1 MKPVAMLSFKRL
13 WCCALLSLSMLNAWS
28 ATAPLSETELDIRSA
43 LLRPCEPG
51 GREDCVKV
59 DVKLHLDAPIEI
71 VWQVI
76 TDYQN
81 SAKFI
86 SSLKSSSEMPLAPN
100 KLQVEQVGRVGWNT
114 LNLELKTIY
123 HVQLNPIEKKIQSVA
138 VGGDLKR
145 VSMFTQLHAKA
156 GGGTLLEYT
165 VTTDPARWAPL
176 LVAEELLK
184 RNAHQSFAD
193 LKREIV
199 RRSAIS
205 SVIKPTP

>member
-1 MKPVAMLSFKRL
+1 MKPVAMLSVKRL
-13 WCCALLSLSMLNAWS
+13 WCCVLLSLAALNAWS

-51 GREDCVKV
+51 GREDCVKL

-86 SSLKSSSEMPLAPN
+86 SSLKSSFEIILAPN
-100 KLQVEQVGRVGWNT
+100 KLQVEQVGRVGWNA

>member
-1 MKPVAMLSFKRL
+1 MKPVAMLSVKRL
-13 WCCALLSLSMLNAWS
+13 WCCVLLSLAALNAWS

-86 SSLKSSSEMPLAPN
+86 SSLKSSSETPLAPN
-100 KLQVEQVGRVGWNT
+100 KLQVEQVGRVGWNA
-114 LNLELKTIY
+114 LNVEIKAIY

-176 LVAEELLK
+176 VVAEELLK

-193 LKREIV
+193 LKHEIL

-205 SVIKPTP
+205 SVSKPTP

>member
-13 WCCALLSLSMLNAWS
+13 WCCLLLGLSALTAWS
-28 ATAPLSETELDIRSA
+28 AAPPLLESEFEVRSA
-43 LLRPCEPG
+43 LLRPCDPG
-51 GREDCVKV
+51 GRDDCVKL
-59 DVKLHLDAPIEI
+59 DVKLQLDAPIEV

-86 SSLKSSSEMPLAPN
+86 SSLKSSSETPLAPN
-100 KLQVEQVGRVGWNT
+100 KLQVEQVGRVGWNA

-123 HVQLNPIEKKIQSVA
+123 HVQLNPMEKKIQSVA

-145 VSMFTQLHAKA
+145 VSMFTQLHSKA

>member
-86 SSLKSSSEMPLAPN
+86 SSLKSSSETPLAPN
-100 KLQVEQVGRVGWNT
+100 KLQVEQVGRVGWNA
-114 LNLELKTIY
+114 LNVEIKTIY
-123 HVQLNPIEKKIQSVA
+123 HVQLKPIEKKIQSVA

-145 VSMFTQLHAKA
+145 VSMFTQLHSKA

-193 LKREIV
+193 LKREIL

-205 SVIKPTP
+205 SVSKPTP

>member
-1 MKPVAMLSFKRL
+1 MKPVALLSFKRL
-13 WCCALLSLSMLNAWS
+13 WCCLSLGLSALTGWS
-28 ATAPLSETELDIRSA
+28 AAPPLLESEFEVRSA
-43 LLRPCEPG
+43 LLRPCDPG
-51 GREDCVKV
+51 GRDDCVKL
-59 DVKLHLDAPIEI
+59 DVKLHLDAPIEV

-86 SSLKSSSEMPLAPN
+86 SSLKSSSEIILAPN
-100 KLQVEQVGRVGWNT
+100 KLQVEQVGRVGWNA

-193 LKREIV
+193 LKREIL

-205 SVIKPTP
+205 SVSKPTP

>member
-1 MKPVAMLSFKRL
+1 MKPAAMLGVKRL
-13 WCCALLSLSMLNAWS
+13 WCCVLLSLSTLNAWS

-86 SSLKSSSEMPLAPN
+86 SSLKSSSETPLAPN
-100 KLQVEQVGRVGWNT
+100 KLQVEQVGRVGWNA
-114 LNLELKTIY
+114 LNVEIKTIY
-123 HVQLNPIEKKIQSVA
+123 HVQLNPVEKKIQSVA

-156 GGGTLLEYT
+156 GGGTLLEYSLI
-165 VTTDPARWAPL
+165 TDPARWAPL
-176 LVAEELLK
+176 VIAEELLK
-184 RNAHQSFAD
+184 RNAYQSFAD
-193 LKREIV
+193 LKREIL
-199 RRSAIS
+199 RRSATS
-205 SVIKPTP
+205 AVSKPAP

>member
-1 MKPVAMLSFKRL
+1 MKPVAMLSDKRL
-13 WCCALLSLSMLNAWS
+13 WCCVLLSLAALNAWS

-51 GREDCVKV
+51 SREDCVKV

-86 SSLKSSSEMPLAPN
+86 SSLKSSSETPLAPN
-100 KLQVEQVGRVGWNT
+100 KLQVEQVGRVGWNA
-114 LNLELKTIY
+114 LNVEIKAIY

-156 GGGTLLEYT
+156 GGGTLLEYSLI
-165 VTTDPARWAPL
+165 TDPARWAPL
-176 LVAEELLK
+176 VVAEELLK
-184 RNAHQSFAD
+184 RNALQSFAD
-193 LKREIV
+193 LKREIL
-199 RRSAIS
+199 RRSATS
-205 SVIKPTP
+205 AVSKPAP

>member
-13 WCCALLSLSMLNAWS
+13 WCCVLLSLAALNAWGT
-28 ATAPLSETELDIRSA
+28 TAPLSETELDIRSA

-51 GREDCVKV
+51 SREDCVKV

-86 SSLKSSSEMPLAPN
+86 SSLKSSSETPLAQN
-100 KLQVEQVGRVGWNT
+100 KLQVEQVGRVGWNA
-114 LNLELKTIY
+114 LNVEIKAIY
-123 HVQLNPIEKKIQSVA
+123 HVQLNPIDKKIQSVA

-156 GGGTLLEYT
+156 GGGTLLEYSLI
-165 VTTDPARWAPL
+165 TDPARWAPL
-176 LVAEELLK
+176 VVAEELLK
-184 RNAHQSFAD
+184 RNALQSFAD
-193 LKREIV
+193 LKREIL
-199 RRSAIS
+199 RRSANS
-205 SVIKPTP
+205 AVSKPAP

>member
-86 SSLKSSSEMPLAPN
+86 SSLKSSSEIPLAPN
-100 KLQVEQVGRVGWNT
+100 KLQVEQVGRVGWHA
-114 LNLELKTIY
+114 LNVEIKTIY

-145 VSMFTQLHAKA
+145 VSMLTQLHAKA

>member
-1 MKPVAMLSFKRL
+1 
-13 WCCALLSLSMLNAWS
+13 
-28 ATAPLSETELDIRSA
+28 
-43 LLRPCEPG
+43 
-51 GREDCVKV
+51 
-59 DVKLHLDAPIEI
+59 
-71 VWQVI
+71 VI

-86 SSLKSSSEMPLAPN
+86 SSLKSSSEIILAPN
-100 KLQVEQVGRVGWNT
+100 KLQVEQVGRVGWNA

-193 LKREIV
+193 LKQEIL

-205 SVIKPTP
+205 SVNKPTP

>member
-1 MKPVAMLSFKRL
+1 MKPAALLSVKRL
-13 WCCALLSLSMLNAWS
+13 WCCVLLSLSTFNAWS
-28 ATAPLSETELDIRSA
+28 ATAPLSETGLDIRSA

-86 SSLKSSSEMPLAPN
+86 SSLKSSSETPLAPN
-100 KLQVEQVGRVGWNT
+100 KLQVEQVGRVGWNA
-114 LNLELKTIY
+114 LNVEIKTVY

-156 GGGTLLEYT
+156 GGGTLLEYSLI
-165 VTTDPARWAPL
+165 TDPARWAPL
-176 LVAEELLK
+176 VIAEELLK
-184 RNAHQSFAD
+184 RNALQSFAD
-193 LKREIV
+193 LKREIL

-205 SVIKPTP
+205 AVSKPAP

>member
-1 MKPVAMLSFKRL
+1 MKPVAMLSVKRL
-13 WCCALLSLSMLNAWS
+13 WCCVLLSLAALNAWS

-51 GREDCVKV
+51 GREDCVKL

-86 SSLKSSSEMPLAPN
+86 SSLKSSSETPLAPN
-100 KLQVEQVGRVGWNT
+100 KLQVEQVGRVGWNA
-114 LNLELKTIY
+114 LNVEIKTIY

-193 LKREIV
+193 LKREIL

-205 SVIKPTP
+205 SVSKPTP

>member
-1 MKPVAMLSFKRL
+1 MKSAAMLSVKRL
-13 WCCALLSLSMLNAWS
+13 WCCVLLSLSTLNAWS

-86 SSLKSSSEMPLAPN
+86 SSLKSSSETPLAPN
-100 KLQVEQVGRVGWNT
+100 KLQVEQVGRVGWNA
-114 LNLELKTIY
+114 LNVEIKTIY

-145 VSMFTQLHAKA
+145 VSMLTQLHAKA

>member
-1 MKPVAMLSFKRL
+1 MKPVALLFDKRL
-13 WCCALLSLSMLNAWS
+13 WCCVLLSLAALNAWS

-86 SSLKSSSEMPLAPN
+86 SSLKSSSETPLAPN
-100 KLQVEQVGRVGWNT
+100 KLQVEQVGRVGWNA
-114 LNLELKTIY
+114 LNVEIKTIY
-123 HVQLNPIEKKIQSVA
+123 HVQLNPVEKKIQSVA

-205 SVIKPTP
+205 SVSKPTP

>member
-1 MKPVAMLSFKRL
+1 MLSVKRL
-13 WCCALLSLSMLNAWS
+13 WCCVLLSLAALNAWS

-86 SSLKSSSEMPLAPN
+86 SSLKSSSETPLAPN
-100 KLQVEQVGRVGWNT
+100 KLQVEQVGRVGWNA
-114 LNLELKTIY
+114 LNVEIKTIY
-123 HVQLNPIEKKIQSVA
+123 HVQLNPIEKKIHSVA

>member
-1 MKPVAMLSFKRL
+1 MLLGLS
-13 WCCALLSLSMLNAWS
+13 ALTGWS
-28 ATAPLSETELDIRSA
+28 AAPPLLESEFEVRSA
-43 LLRPCEPG
+43 LLRPCDSG
-51 GREDCVKV
+51 GRDDCVKL
-59 DVKLHLDAPIEI
+59 DVKLHLDAPIEV

-86 SSLKSSSEMPLAPN
+86 CSLKSSFEIILAPN
-100 KLQVEQVGRVGWNT
+100 KLQVEQVGRVGWNA

-193 LKREIV
+193 LKQEIL

-205 SVIKPTP
+205 SVNKPTP

>member
-1 MKPVAMLSFKRL
+1 
-13 WCCALLSLSMLNAWS
+13 MLNAWS

-51 GREDCVKV
+51 SREDCVKV

-86 SSLKSSSEMPLAPN
+86 SSLKSSSETTLAPN
-100 KLQVEQVGRVGWNT
+100 KLQVEQVGRVGWNA
-114 LNLELKTIY
+114 LNVEIKAIY
-123 HVQLNPIEKKIQSVA
+123 HVQLNPIDKKIQSVA

-156 GGGTLLEYT
+156 GGGTLLEYSLI
-165 VTTDPARWAPL
+165 TDPARWAPL
-176 LVAEELLK
+176 VVAEELLK
-184 RNAHQSFAD
+184 RNALQSFAD
-193 LKREIV
+193 LKREIL
-199 RRSAIS
+199 RRSATS
-205 SVIKPTP
+205 AVIKPAP

>member
-1 MKPVAMLSFKRL
+1 MKPVALLSFKRL
-13 WCCALLSLSMLNAWS
+13 WCCLLLGLSALTAWS
-28 ATAPLSETELDIRSA
+28 AAPPLLESEFEVRSA
-43 LLRPCEPG
+43 LLRPCDPG
-51 GREDCVKV
+51 GRDDCVKL
-59 DVKLHLDAPIEI
+59 DVKLHLDAPIEV

-86 SSLKSSSEMPLAPN
+86 SSLKSSSEIILAPN
-100 KLQVEQVGRVGWNT
+100 KLQVEQVGRVGWNA

-193 LKREIV
+193 LKQEIL

-205 SVIKPTP
+205 SVNKPTP

>member
-1 MKPVAMLSFKRL
+1 MKPVAMLSVKRL
-13 WCCALLSLSMLNAWS
+13 WCCVLLSLAALNAWS

-51 GREDCVKV
+51 GREDCVKL

-86 SSLKSSSEMPLAPN
+86 SSLKSSSETPLAPN
-100 KLQVEQVGRVGWNT
+100 KLQVEQVGRVGWNA
-114 LNLELKTIY
+114 LNVEIKTIY